1 MFAGRKASEDKKW
14 GPRGTAGATI
24 AGCLTFQNVSRYFSN
39 DPAVHNFSLDI
50 DPGEIICLLGP
61 SGCGKTTLLRMVAGI
76 DRPTEGSILLNSIE
90 LSGPNNFVPPE
101 KRNIGLMFQDFALF
115 PHMTII
121 ENVAYGLKTLG
132 KAEAERVARMSL
144 DRVGLS
150 QYAEDYP
157 HILSGGQ
164 QQRVALARAIAP
176 RPSVLL
182 MDEPF
187 SGLDARLRESMRE
200 ETLAILHETRATCI
214 IVTHQSDEAMRMGDR
229 IVVMRDGR
237 LIQADTAEN
246 LYSYPQDVF
255 VARMFSEINEIECT
269 VNHGVLDTPVGEFS
283 ANGMVDGEKAVLCI
297 RQKAVSFVKPNGNGR
312 IGRIV
317 RHKFLGD
324 TALLDVVVDG
334 LDAPL
339 LVQMQQNQMPELS
352 KEVGISIDPES
363 VLIFPN

>member
-1 MFAGRKASEDKKW
+1 MFASKKAGEEKKW
-14 GPRGTAGATI
+14 GERGTAGAVI
-24 AGCLTFQNVSRYFSN
+24 AGSLVFHKVSRYFSD
-39 DPAVHNFSLDI
+39 DPAVHNFSLEI
-50 DPGEIICLLGP
+50 NPGEIICLLGP

-76 DRPTEGSILLNSIE
+76 DRPTSGSILLNNKE

-121 ENVAYGLKTLG
+121 KNVAYGLKTLG
-132 KAEAERVARMSL
+132 KFEAERVARISL
-144 DRVGLS
+144 DRVGLA

-237 LIQADTAEN
+237 LVQADTAEN
-246 LYSYPQDVF
+246 LYSHPEDVF

-269 VNHGVLDTPVGEFS
+269 VNKGELDTPVGKFS
-283 ANGMVDGEKAVLCI
+283 ANGLGDGKKAILCV
-297 RQKAVSFVKPNGNGR
+297 RQKAVKFVKPEEGR
-312 IGRIV
+312 MGRIV

-324 TALLDVVVDG
+324 IALLDVVVDG
-334 LDAPL
+334 LEAPL
-339 LVQMQQNQMPELS
+339 LVQMQQNQSPPPS